1 MLLVAI
7 DCWIVRISCL
17 SDENRLPF
25 VVHVDGKALFYH
37 VIKTMENRTM
47 KECENECY
55 DEFSCKSINWS
66 RDNVCELNS
75 EIQETKADDLKAKDG
90 WIYKS
95 TNYNTS
101 NIGPV
106 CQALDPCKDATFC
119 IDICRHPGYKCITC
133 PKYHELRYA
142 NYCQLKDFVN
152 RFYELKDIALGKA
165 SSLSNKHGNHHASY
179 ANNGDESCT
188 PQAISG
194 HKQTNKWMVDL
205 GRKAVVLNVTVKST
219 RAGSEHAS
227 HFTIHVGDN
236 NANHGDQNPH
246 CVTNV
251 PLPYNSMKNFTC
263 LQENEG
269 RYVTIRQH
277 SRHNTYFR
285 LCYVKVYGIY
295 L

>member
-1 MLLVAI
+1 MFMNLSNLVF
-7 DCWIVRISCL
+7 L
-17 SDENRLPF
+17 S
-25 VVHVDGKALFYH
+25 
-37 VIKTMENRTM
+37 
-47 KECENECY
+47 
-55 DEFSCKSINWS
+55 
-66 RDNVCELNS
+66 
-75 EIQETKADDLKAKDG
+75 
-90 WIYKS
+90 
-95 TNYNTS
+95 TS
-101 NIGPV
+101 
-106 CQALDPCKDATFC
+106 
-119 IDICRHPGYKCITC
+119 
-133 PKYHELRYA
+133 
-142 NYCQLKDFVN
+142 DFVN